1 MLNRPDLE
9 RMLCEDAEQR
19 LRLRRTAIDLIN
31 EELQFQ
37 ELLGA
42 AGVSSMPYR
51 KAAILHDQILQ
62 PLESGDYERADQEL
76 NAFLSEWPMEL
87 LMRRLVNDV
96 KPDLQLILRGLIL
109 SDMLRRQSFRGL
121 SNSPSFRPP
130 TVIPAQA
137 GIQRRSRLLR

>member
-1 MLNRPDLE
+1 MLNRTDPEQLLRDDAAQRE
-9 RMLCEDAEQR
+9 RE
-19 LRLRRTAIDLIN
+19 RRTAIDLIN

-76 NAFLSEWPMEL
+76 NAFLIEWPMEL

-96 KPDLQLILRGLIL
+96 KPDLQLILRGLTL
-109 SDMLRRQSFRGL
+109 SEMLRRQL
-121 SNSPSFRPP
+121 
-130 TVIPAQA
+130 
-137 GIQRRSRLLR
+137 

>member
-1 MLNRPDLE
+1 MLR
-9 RMLCEDAEQR
+9 EDAAQQ
-19 LRLRRTAIDLIN
+19 LRLRRNAIERIH
-31 EELQFQ
+31 EELQFL

-42 AGVSSMPYR
+42 AGASSMPYH

-62 PLESGDYERADQEL
+62 PLESGDYERAYQEL

-109 SDMLRRQSFRGL
+109 SEMLRRHL
-121 SNSPSFRPP
+121 
-130 TVIPAQA
+130 
-137 GIQRRSRLLR
+137 

>member
-1 MLNRPDLE
+1 MLNRTDLE
-9 RMLCEDAEQR
+9 QLLRDGSAAQR
-19 LRLRRTAIDLIN
+19 ERECRTASDLIN
-31 EELQFQ
+31 EELQFL

-42 AGVSSMPYR
+42 AGASSIPYR

-62 PLESGDYERADQEL
+62 PLLAGDYERAYQEL

-109 SDMLRRQSFRGL
+109 SEMLRRQL
-121 SNSPSFRPP
+121 
-130 TVIPAQA
+130 
-137 GIQRRSRLLR
+137 